1 MSDRSDADLVRLF
14 GDGDERAFD
23 ELLVRYERKVYAIA
37 YRMCGD
43 PDDARD
49 VTQDVFLSAYKALRT
64 FRYEAQLGTWFHRV
78 AVNAALDRLRK
89 RKRRAESPLELVRE
103 RADAGP
109 APDERAE
116 ATERAAAVQAAL
128 NKLSDDHRAV
138 LVLHD
143 IQDLDY
149 AGVAEALHIPIGTV
163 KSRIHRA
170 RAEMA
175 VLLGH
180 LRAGEQSQGPEALT
194 ER

>member
-1 MSDRSDADLVRLF
+1 MNSPDDAELVRRF
-14 GDGDERAFD
+14 GEGDERAFD
-23 ELLVRYERKVYAIA
+23 DLLVRYERKVYGIA

-43 PDDARD
+43 PDDARE
-49 VTQDVFLSAYKALRT
+49 VTQDVFVSAYTALRS
-64 FRYEAQLGTWFHRV
+64 FRYEAQVGTWLHRV
-78 AVNAALDRLRK
+78 AVNASLDRLRK
-89 RKRRAESPLELVRE
+89 RKRRAESSLELVGE
-103 RADAGP
+103 RADTGP
-109 APDERAE
+109 APEERAE
-116 ATERAAAVQAAL
+116 AAERAAAVQAAL
-128 NKLSDDHRAV
+128 SKLSDDHRAV

-149 AGVAEALHIPIGTV
+149 AGVAEALQIPIGTV

-180 LRAGEQSQGPEALT
+180 LKPGEQSQGPEALT